1 MEQGKAYVYGQQGDK
16 VLSWEDGVFKEK
28 KFNENDKYLLHQP
41 DEERASIEFALAE
54 MTYSDKLPTPI
65 GIFKNED
72 YCWITT
78 SRGCMST
85 ELDCYNLGL
94 KFSEDKSIILDVDK
108 EEELQTLNIFYLDNY
123 QQFV

>member
-1 MEQGKAYVYGQQGDK
+1 MTGKDK
-16 VLSWEDGVFKEK
+16 IQ
-28 KFNENDKYLLHQP
+28 YLLITYLLNKG
-41 DEERASIEFALAE
+41 SIELQLPDGIELAIGITQE
-54 MTYSDKLPTPI
+54 GKH

-108 EEELQTLNIFYLDNY
+108 EEELQTLNIF
-123 QQFV
+123 